1 MCTFAAANMKSVLVG
16 ILLPLGILLI
26 AVLAMA
32 FRPLFIRKGKFGKF
46 PNTHICKSKFKD

>member
-1 MCTFAAANMKSVLVG
+1 MKLSIAG
-16 ILLPLGILLI
+16 ILLPIGILLA
-26 AVLAMA
+26 AVIAMA

>member
-1 MCTFAAANMKSVLVG
+1 MKSVIVGVLVPVV
-16 ILLPLGILLI
+16 LLVV

-32 FRPLFIRKGKFGKF
+32 FRPLFIRKGKFGRF